1 MRVSPSL
8 LRNIIGRKESR
19 VGCRIIL
26 KEEEMHVAGV
36 GERLCAY
43 LLLLFGEVVASV
55 AACREGEIGKR
66 AVGHLFLINDVP
78 FRTALALISSCYPR
92 KTALVP
98 RAQLYDADYEQSREE
113 DEEYVSCYFQFIQ

>member
-1 MRVSPSL
+1 LSE
-8 LRNIIGRKESR
+8 LRYAARQW
-19 VGCRIIL
+19 GCRIIL

-66 AVGHLFLINDVP
+66 AVGHLFFDKRCP
-78 FRTALALISSCYPR
+78 FFE
-92 KTALVP
+92 
-98 RAQLYDADYEQSREE
+98 QLLP
-113 DEEYVSCYFQFIQ
+113 